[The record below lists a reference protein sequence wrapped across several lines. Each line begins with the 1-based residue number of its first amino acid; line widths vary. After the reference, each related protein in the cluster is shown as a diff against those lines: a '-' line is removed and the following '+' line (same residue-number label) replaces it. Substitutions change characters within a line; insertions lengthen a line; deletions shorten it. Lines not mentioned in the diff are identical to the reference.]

1 MVTFVFESAAQCGA
15 SDDSDGDGNG
25 LVFFSYEGAGEST
38 ITAFVFVVADAFAF
52 ESAAQCG
59 ASDDSD
65 DDESQAASRRSAH
78 PSPSPAKRQGGR

>member
-1 MVTFVFESAAQCGA
+1 MVTFV
-15 SDDSDGDGNG
+15 
-25 LVFFSYEGAGEST
+25 
-38 ITAFVFVVADAFAF
+38 F